1 MATVVEHDRR
11 KYEILQKAMDVF
23 VKEGYEDVTF
33 QKIADRCGITRTT
46 LYIYFKIHFK
56 ENKEYFKISLTEN
69 KNYEFKVNKI
79 IYLNKEKKRECFD
92 FTVFSTKSVVGVI
105 LHD

>member
-1 MATVVEHDRR
+1 M
-11 KYEILQKAMDVF
+11 
-23 VKEGYEDVTF
+23 
-33 QKIADRCGITRTT
+33 KIKFLNIFSSLGGKDYFAKRI

-79 IYLNKEKKRECFD
+79 IYLNKERKRECFN
-92 FTVFSTKSVVGVI
+92 FTVFGTKSVVGVV